1 MNSKDF
7 IRHVFEEVWEPG
19 ASVHH
24 YMMDIMK
31 SKRYTYEQTLDMIKT
46 WKNESKKVYRITTI
60 ANDNEKQRCEECGVI
75 EDLTNTC
82 CDRCHNKIYGTTY

>member
-7 IRHVFEEVWEPG
+7 IKNVFEEVWEPG

-31 SKRYTYEQTLDMIKT
+31 PKLYTYEATLEMIRA
-46 WKNESKKVYRITTI
+46 WKKESKKVYRTTTI
-60 ANDNEKQRCEECGVI
+60 TNDDNE
-75 EDLTNTC
+75 
-82 CDRCHNKIYGTTY
+82 